1 MELPLPY
8 YPATTNAPYL
18 QRRQHHHEL
27 YLGIYRR
34 GTVLLNAWLALCLHA
49 TWVLLVAC
57 GSSAVFA
64 FRLRLVPVQS
74 RILITEVYKANR
86 QDKTGYRAVPMRGYR
101 TVIFKTKKKGGG
113 EASKATTITKP
124 EGRRSG
130 FFMYAPGKWTNP
142 KWEFAGARSSFA
154 GGPVEFCRWP
164 IEIFCQPGLVLPGG
178 RSSFAVARSGFGR
191 GPVEFCRRSVKFCK
205 RHACTCS

>member
-101 TVIFKTKKKGGG
+101 TVIFKTKKKGGK
-113 EASKATTITKP
+113 ASKATTIRKP

-130 FFMYAPGKWTNP
+130 FLRMRLVNGPTPNGNLPVAGPVFPVPGRVLL
-142 KWEFAGARSSFA
+142 AARSSFA
-154 GGPVEFCRWP
+154 GGRSRFSVSPV
-164 IEIFCQPGLVLPGG
+164 
-178 RSSFAVARSGFGR
+178 
-191 GPVEFCRRSVKFCK
+191 
-205 RHACTCS
+205 

>member
-1 MELPLPY
+1 MLGWPCACMQPGCCWLRVVHPRCLRSGCVWFPYRAEYSLPKCIRP
-8 YPATTNAPYL
+8 
-18 QRRQHHHEL
+18 
-27 YLGIYRR
+27 I
-34 GTVLLNAWLALCLHA
+34 
-49 TWVLLVAC
+49 
-57 GSSAVFA
+57 
-64 FRLRLVPVQS
+64 
-74 RILITEVYKANR
+74 
-86 QDKTGYRAVPMRGYR
+86 DKTRPVTVRFPCAVIARLSL
-101 TVIFKTKKKGGG
+101 KQKKKGGG